1 MKIKKPKTSLE
12 ADRAYAD
19 ADAEA
24 DADLPKNVQRFHS
37 DHFFTS
43 KSKWLQTNEDKCPV
57 LLLL

>member
-12 ADRAYAD
+12 ADRADAD
-19 ADAEA
+19 ADAY
-24 DADLPKNVQRFHS
+24 ADLPKNVQRFHS